1 MGSIAEELKLE
12 TLMTLSFLP
21 SKRILVIHQNK
32 DSRKRSSSRAHVT
45 CQGLASIRDS
55 IIDFRPLLFSKGL
68 NNLNYILY
76 LALLMNGLKVKQFHE
91 LFRFRKNIQNSC
103 VRIVKKKFSRIYLW
117 NRHISWTKKGG
128 GGRKYRD
135 NVPFKFKQITYIAS
149 CLIIKV
155 GYHVFAANHIISHQ
169 EGVLSPSP
177 LCTVKNINTNCP

>member
-1 MGSIAEELKLE
+1 MC
-12 TLMTLSFLP
+12 P
-21 SKRILVIHQNK
+21 
-32 DSRKRSSSRAHVT
+32 
-45 CQGLASIRDS
+45 
-55 IIDFRPLLFSKGL
+55 
-68 NNLNYILY
+68 
-76 LALLMNGLKVKQFHE
+76 
-91 LFRFRKNIQNSC
+91 NS
-103 VRIVKKKFSRIYLW
+103 KKKVFSNIFVKSPHFV
-117 NRHISWTKKGG
+117 NKKRG